1 MAYVFHNGILIPR
14 EQLRLDPQNRSFR
27 YGDGVFESIRVM
39 YGQLLFLRR
48 HLDRLAYSLRRL
60 GIQFLIEEQHLQ
72 QMAQQLL
79 EVHDITGGAR
89 MRLTVWRDTSGRFT
103 PDEDRSSFLLEVEKL
118 ANNEFFINSNGL
130 RIGEASLRKTPLFLP
145 DIKSTN
151 SLFYVL
157 CGREARVKQLDDVLI
172 SNIAG
177 MPIESTNSNIFVIK
191 GERIL
196 TPSLS
201 TGCLPGIMRQVIM
214 DVMQANNQWVEEVDL
229 QLEDVLK
236 ADELFLTNS
245 ILGIRWIS
253 SFNKKRYFRRR
264 SPVLTELLNQ
274 YCLDTLTNANGDSV
288 NK

>member
-1 MAYVFHNGILIPR
+1 MAYVFHNGILMPR

-60 GIQFLIEEQHLQ
+60 GIQFLIEEQHLH

-89 MRLTVWRDTSGRFT
+89 LRLTVWRDTSGRFT
-103 PDEDRSSFLLEVEKL
+103 PDEDRSSFLMEVEKL
-118 ANNEFFINSNGL
+118 ATNEFFINSSGL

-157 CGREARVKQLDDVLI
+157 CGRESRLKQLDDVLI
-172 SNIAG
+172 LNTSG
-177 MPIESTNSNIFVIK
+177 MPIESTNSNIFVVK
-191 GERIL
+191 GDRIL

-201 TGCLPGIMRQVIM
+201 TGCLPGIMRQVMM

-229 QLEDVLK
+229 QLEDVLQ

-274 YCLDTLTNANGDSV
+274 FCLDTLTNASGDSV

>member
-1 MAYVFHNGILIPR
+1 MAYVFHNGILMPR
-14 EQLRLDPQNRSFR
+14 EQLRLDPQNRAFR

-39 YGQLLFLRR
+39 YGQLLFFRR

-60 GIQFLIEEQHLQ
+60 GIQFLIEEQQLL

-79 EVHDITGGAR
+79 EVQDITGGAR
-89 MRLTVWRDTSGRFT
+89 LRLTVWRDASGRFT

-118 ANNEFFINSNGL
+118 ATNEFFINSNGL
-130 RIGEASLRKTPLFLP
+130 RIGEASIRKTPLFLP

-157 CGREARVKQLDDVLI
+157 CGREARVKKLDDVLVL
-172 SNIAG
+172 NVAG
-177 MPIESTNSNIFVIK
+177 MPIESTNSNIFIVK

-196 TPSLS
+196 TPALS
-201 TGCLPGIMRQVIM
+201 TGCLPGIMRQVLM
-214 DVMQANNQWVEEVDL
+214 DMMQLNNQLVEEVDL
-229 QLEDVLK
+229 GLEDLVE

-245 ILGIRWIS
+245 ILGLRWVS

-264 SPVLTELLNQ
+264 SPVMTELLNQ
-274 YCLDTLTNANGDSV
+274 FCLDTLTNANGDSIQ
-288 NK
+288 K

>member
-14 EQLRLDPQNRSFR
+14 EQLRLDPQNRAFR

-48 HLDRLAYSLRRL
+48 HLERLAYSLRRL

-201 TGCLPGIMRQVIM
+201 TGCLPGIMRQVMM

>member
-1 MAYVFHNGILIPR
+1 MAYVFHNGMLMPR
-14 EQLRLDPQNRSFR
+14 DQVRLDPQNRSFR

-48 HLDRLAYSLRRL
+48 HLDRLSYSLRRL
-60 GIQFLIEEQHLQ
+60 GIQFLLEEQQLL

-79 EVHDITGGAR
+79 EVHDVTGGAR
-89 MRLTVWRDTSGRFT
+89 LRLTVWRDASGRFT

-118 ANNEFFINSNGL
+118 ATNEFFINSNGL

-172 SNIAG
+172 LNSAG
-177 MPIESTNSNIFVIK
+177 MPVESTNSNIFILK
-191 GERIL
+191 GDRIL

-201 TGCLPGIMRQVIM
+201 SGCLPGIMRQVMM
-214 DVMQANNQWVEEVDL
+214 DVLQAQDQLVEEVDL
-229 QLEDVLK
+229 PLEEVLQ

-245 ILGIRWIS
+245 ILGIRWVS
-253 SFNKKRYFRRR
+253 SFQKKRYFRKK
-264 SPVLTELLNQ
+264 SPVLTEQLNQ
-274 YCLDTLTNANGDSV
+274 YCLDSLTAAGGDSIR
-288 NK
+288 K

>member
-1 MAYVFHNGILIPR
+1 MPR
-14 EQLRLDPQNRSFR
+14 EQLRLDAQNRSFS

-48 HLDRLAYSLRRL
+48 HLDRLSYSLRRL
-60 GIQFLIEEQHLQ
+60 GIQFLVDEQQLM

-89 MRLTVWRDTSGRFT
+89 LRLTVWRDASGRFT

-118 ANNEFFINSNGL
+118 TSNEFFINSNGL

-157 CGREARVKQLDDVLI
+157 CGREARIKHLDDVLI
-172 SNIAG
+172 FNTAG
-177 MPIESTNSNIFVIK
+177 MPIESTSSNIFALK
-191 GERIL
+191 GSRLL
-196 TPSLS
+196 TPALS
-201 TGCLPGIMRQVIM
+201 TGCLPGIMRQVIL
-214 DVMQANNQWVEEVDL
+214 DVLQTNNQLVEEVDL
-229 QLEDVLK
+229 QLEDVLQ

-245 ILGIRWIS
+245 ILGVRWVS
-253 SFNKKRYFRRR
+253 SFNKKRYFRRQ
-264 SPVLTELLNQ
+264 SLVLTELLNQ
-274 YCLDTLTNANGDSV
+274 FCLDSLTNASGDSI
-288 NK
+288 KK

>member
-27 YGDGVFESIRVM
+27 YGDGVFESIRIM

-274 YCLDTLTNANGDSV
+274 YCLDTLTNASGDSV